1 MHSCP
6 HCGCTIEPS
15 GKGRSVPHLR
25 RYFSLIRAAAHHWP
39 DSHETQFADVTE
51 CRKWL
56 QMKAGHREI
65 GARIPLIG
73 LRRDRALALAEAAIR
88 AAGSYAV
95 PVMHGGDMVVFVPK
109 SIAFGKLSH
118 LAACAL
124 FDDVAAVIRAETGLE
139 PDTLLKEMETAA

>member
-1 MHSCP
+1 MNCP
-6 HCGCTIEPS
+6 HCGCEIEAS
-15 GKGRSVPHLR
+15 DKRRSLPHLR
-25 RYFSLIRAAAHHWP
+25 RYFALIRAAYHHWP
-39 DSHETQFADVTE
+39 ETHATQFSDETE

-65 GARIPLIG
+65 GARIPLVG
-73 LRRDRALALAEAAIR
+73 MNKDRAVALVEAAIR

-95 PVMHGGDMVVFVPK
+95 PVMHGGDLVVFVPK

-124 FDDVAAVIRAETGLE
+124 FDGVADVIKDETGMDA
-139 PDTLLKEMETAA
+139 DTLLKEHERAA

>member
-1 MHSCP
+1 MNCP
-6 HCGCTIEPS
+6 HCGYEIEA
-15 GKGRSVPHLR
+15 GDKKRSVPHLR
-25 RYFSLIRAAAHHWP
+25 RYFALVRAAYHHWP
-39 DSHETQFADVTE
+39 ETHDTQFSDETE

-65 GARIPLIG
+65 GARIPLVG
-73 LRRDRALALAEAAIR
+73 LNKDRAVALVEAAIR

-95 PVMHGGDMVVFVPK
+95 PVMHGGDLVVFVPR

-124 FDDVAAVIRAETGLE
+124 FDGVADVIRSETGM
-139 PDTLLKEMETAA
+139 DAGTLLKEHERAA